1 MRKMLLAALSRVL
14 QGPVAAAGRT
24 GAVSEASRVMVA
36 SRNYADFANEA
47 TFEIKPCDLH
57 RLEEGPATTA
67 VLTREE
73 GLHYYKTMQTIRRM
87 ELKSDQ
93 LYKQKI
99 IRGFCHLYD
108 GQTMSEHTKESLIS
122 WDSSRK
128 REKARCGCS
137 SAEREE

>member
-24 GAVSEASRVMVA
+24 ASRVMVA

-47 TFEIKPCDLH
+47 TFEIKSCDLH

-87 ELKSDQ
+87 ELKSD
-93 LYKQKI
+93 
-99 IRGFCHLYD
+99 
-108 GQTMSEHTKESLIS
+108 
-122 WDSSRK
+122 
-128 REKARCGCS
+128 
-137 SAEREE
+137 